1 MATIFTKIIQG
12 EIPCYKV
19 AEDANFFAFQDIN
32 PVQKGHVLVVPKIEE
47 DYIFRLDDETIAGL
61 MIFAKKVALAMEKA
75 ISCTRIA
82 VSVIGLEVPH
92 VHIHLIPI
100 KKESDLNFAN
110 KMEVSKDEMVEIAQS
125 IANEF

>member
-19 AEDANFFAFQDIN
+19 AEDANFFAFLDIN